1 MAQRKLESSVQSKL
15 IRDLRNDGWFVVRLL
30 HTTPSGVPDLLAIK
44 NKKHVFIEVKR
55 EGGKVSPL
63 QQEIHKQIAMV
74 GGVVVIATDSGL
86 FSVKQFSNKNKKP

>member
-1 MAQRKLESSVQSKL
+1 MARKKLESSVQSKL

-63 QQEIHKQIAMV
+63 QKEIHKRIAMV
-74 GGVVVIATDSGL
+74 GGVVVIATNAGL
-86 FSVKQFSNKNKKP
+86 FSTKTYNSTR

>member
-1 MAQRKLESSVQSKL
+1 MARKKLESSIQSKL

-63 QQEIHKQIAMV
+63 QKEIHKRIAMV
-74 GGVVVIATDSGL
+74 GGVVVIATDTGL
-86 FSVKQFSNKNKKP
+86 YPVEYYEATR

>member
-1 MAQRKLESSVQSKL
+1 MARKKLESLVQSKL
-15 IRDLRNDGWFVVRLL
+15 IRDLRDDGWFVVRLL

-63 QQEIHKQIAMV
+63 QKEIHKRIAMV
-74 GGVVVIATDSGL
+74 GGVVVIATNAGL
-86 FSVKQFSNKNKKP
+86 FSTKTYNSTR